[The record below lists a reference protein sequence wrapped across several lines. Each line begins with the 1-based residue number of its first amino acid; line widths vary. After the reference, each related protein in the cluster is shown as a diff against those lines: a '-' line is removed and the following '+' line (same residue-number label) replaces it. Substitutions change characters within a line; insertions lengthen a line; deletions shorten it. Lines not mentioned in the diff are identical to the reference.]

1 MPNGVQVPCAWY
13 RRRIFQGCA
22 LHGLEDFFSML
33 QEIGR
38 HIVMGHVL
46 TAGGFA
52 KRIEF
57 LDLKTGQFDSE
68 KTKKF

>member
-1 MPNGVQVPCAWY
+1 M
-13 RRRIFQGCA
+13 
-22 LHGLEDFFSML
+22 HGLEDFFSML

-57 LDLKTGQFDSE
+57 LDLKTGQLDSE

>member
-1 MPNGVQVPCAWY
+1 M
-13 RRRIFQGCA
+13 
-22 LHGLEDFFSML
+22 HGLEDFFSML

-57 LDLKTGQFDSE
+57 LDLKAGQFDSE
-68 KTKKF
+68 KTKKILIDFQNSPCNLQEFRM